1 MSRLFKPIVTTA
13 ITSAIFGLAAAPAL
27 AQDVPD
33 APDTGHEAAISAA
46 IMDYF
51 EGGNDGD
58 GARVAR
64 AFETQVGDM
73 FIRRS
78 GEDGADT
85 VTAMNLGDFAG
96 RFSTPIPFERTGEI
110 EEIRIVDD
118 AMAFVHFTFTT
129 PDRQYDDFFVLYRLG
144 EDWKIVS
151 KAFTVEAIEE

>member
-1 MSRLFKPIVTTA
+1 MSRLFTPLVAAA
-13 ITSAIFGLAAAPAL
+13 ITVLAAAPAF
-27 AQDVPD
+27 AQDTPD
-33 APDTGHEAAISAA
+33 APNTGHEAAIRAA
-46 IMDYF
+46 VMDYF

-64 AFETQVGDM
+64 AFQTEVGDM

-96 RFSTPIPFERTGEI
+96 RFSAPIPFERTGEI

-129 PDRQYDDFFVLYRLG
+129 PDRQYDDFFTLYRMG